1 MRCLIAPASFKGSIG
16 AIGAAEAIAAGVRDA
31 RADAEIDLC
40 PIGDGGEGTAEILA
54 RACARYEERWSPT
67 TDALERPIDA
77 QWFLVREPGAHGT
90 LLTYGTAIVDA
101 AACLGITVIEKA
113 SLDPDRA
120 TSGGLGTMLRAI
132 ADEGA
137 VRICIGLGGTAT
149 MDCGIG
155 LAGALGWRFADA
167 GGAPVESSPTNLG
180 RIATVI
186 PPEVSIDAEI
196 IALADVRAPLTGPTG
211 APRIFGP
218 QKGASPEQVERLD
231 AGFASFARAIGRADP
246 EAPGAGAAGGLGW
259 ALRAFA
265 GATVQSGA
273 RTVLDAIGFAA
284 RARSPDVIITGEGR
298 LDAQTAMGKSIAE
311 VCASARAAG
320 TPVVAIVGRVD
331 GDADA
336 IASALG
342 LDAIIPLSAGDAD
355 DARAMA
361 EVRARLRAA
370 GARVAADRS
379 II

>member
-31 RADAEIDLC
+31 RADAEIDPC
-40 PIGDGGEGTAEILA
+40 PIADGGEGTAEILA
-54 RACARYEERWSPT
+54 RACERYEERWSPT
-67 TDALERPIDA
+67 TDALGRPIDA
-77 QWFLVREPGAHGT
+77 RWFLVREPGAHGT

-120 TSGGLGTMLRAI
+120 TSSGLGTMLRAI

-137 VRICIGLGGTAT
+137 VRIIIGLGGTAT

-155 LAGALGWRFADA
+155 LADALGWQFADA
-167 GGAPVESSPTNLG
+167 SGAAVEPSPTNLA
-180 RIATVI
+180 RIASAI
-186 PPEVSIDAEI
+186 APEQRIDAEI

-218 QKGASPEQVERLD
+218 QKGASPAQVERLD
-231 AGFASFARAIGRADP
+231 AGFASFARAVNRVDP
-246 EAPGAGAAGGLGW
+246 TEPGAGAAGGLGW
-259 ALRAFA
+259 ALRAFT
-265 GATVQSGA
+265 GAALLPGA
-273 RTVLDAIGFAA
+273 RSVLDAVGFAA
-284 RARSPDVIITGEGR
+284 RARAADLIITGEGR
-298 LDAQTAMGKSIAE
+298 LDAQTAMGKSIAA
-311 VCASARAAG
+311 VCDAGRAAG
-320 TPVVAIVGRVD
+320 TPVVAIVGRAL

-336 IASALG
+336 IAMTLG

-370 GARVAADRS
+370 GARVAAARTE
-379 II
+379 I